1 MAIQRQTKRV
11 QPAVQSV
18 TLPQPPPRPVY
29 VETVVSAPPAVSEDT
44 PQPEP
49 QTALSQPI
57 QGQPTV
63 NKQITFSIPTG
74 SIAKWGQTLLIFVL
88 GLIIIYNFVGKQ
100 LIDNWRSD
108 DSVQVEP
115 DEERADDK
123 IVSPVEVVTDDHAAA
138 AAIALYRLHA
148 ADWQSK
154 MEIMKLAGKQKFE
167 KDEERAEWI
176 NKEFAERFSSSA
188 DAFMEELSQV
198 MTEKLEGRMGDI
210 MSNSRVSYDVDGATA
225 KIDAAAKKLKKKK

>member
-1 MAIQRQTKRV
+1 VEPT
-11 QPAVQSV
+11 
-18 TLPQPPPRPVY
+18 PVSDSA
-29 VETVVSAPPAVSEDT
+29 VSAPTTAVEPAEL
-44 PQPEP
+44 EP
-49 QTALSQPI
+49 VQQPI
-57 QGQPTV
+57 SEGPATV
-63 NKQITFSIPTG
+63 NKQVTLSIPTG
-74 SIAKWGQTLLIFVL
+74 AIMKWGQMLVIAAL

-100 LIDNWRSD
+100 FIENWRGD
-108 DSVQVEP
+108 DSAEVEP
-115 DEERADDK
+115 DTDSGDDR
-123 IVSPVEVVTDDHAAA
+123 IVSPVDVVVTNEDHAAA

-167 KDEERAEWI
+167 KDEDRAEWI
-176 NKEFAERFSSSA
+176 NKEFAERFNSSA

-210 MSNSRVSYDVDGATA
+210 MANSRVSYDVDGATA